1 MVKSGR
7 RDVPGSAAL
16 LLLIESM
23 QYKEKNVDRAIFYK
37 KKKKVARLY
46 SGNV

>member
-23 QYKEKNVDRAIFYK
+23 QYKEKNVDWAIFYK
-37 KKKKVARLY
+37 KKKKMARLY
-46 SGNV
+46 SENV